1 MRILAAK
8 SAEKKDLLVVFTNET
23 EKGKIIIHSDS
34 QIWEP
39 ILTPL
44 VKNGEFSGKEN
55 TLVTFY
61 DANGFQKIIFAG
73 LPKNKAPYDGEMI
86 RRLGAKLASHFEKS
100 RFVNVDLAVLSDVA
114 EFAGVTPEVFIKTL
128 VEGILLKSY
137 RFDKYKKPEKE
148 KAKTK
153 VEELRILTTLGKADR
168 LLRDTVTV
176 CEGTCFARDL
186 INEPSNVLTAET
198 LADQAKEAGRKHRF
212 KVTVFDKKKITALKM
227 GGLLAVNA
235 GSANPPRLITLEHR
249 PKGAKKTVLLVGK
262 GVTFDTGGISIKPA
276 AGMGEMK
283 SDMSG
288 AAAVLATVTTASRLG
303 IPVNVIGVIPATDN
317 KTGSRAQNPGDVIRM
332 MNGLTVEVDNT
343 DAEGRLILGDA
354 LHYGITKFKPDITID
369 LATLTGACVIALG
382 QWAAGLM
389 TNDEKLVKPLVA
401 AGEKSFERVW
411 PMPLFDEY
419 NEQIKSVI
427 ADIKNVGGRPGGSL
441 TAGKFLE
448 RFVDGKPWIHL
459 DIAGTAFLEL
469 PVHYLPREG
478 VGYGVRLLTEYL
490 QAL

>member
-1 MRILAAK
+1 MRLTTGKAAD
-8 SAEKKDLLVVFTNET
+8 KKDLLVVFTHET

-39 ILTPL
+39 ILSPL
-44 VKNGEFSGKEN
+44 VKSGEFSGKEN
-55 TLVTFY
+55 TSVPFY
-61 DANGFQKIIFAG
+61 GVNGFQKIIFAG
-73 LPKNKAPYDGEMI
+73 LPKNQPPYDGEMV
-86 RRLGAKLASHFEKS
+86 RRLAAKLVPQFEKS
-100 RFVNVDLAVLSDVA
+100 KVVNLDLLLLSDIA
-114 EFAGVTPEVFIKTL
+114 EAAGTDPEIFLKSF
-128 VEGILLKSY
+128 VEGLLLKSY
-137 RFDKYKKPEKE
+137 RFNKYKKPEKE
-148 KAKTK
+148 KSKL
-153 VEELRILTTLGKADR
+153 EEVRILTNYSKADA
-168 LLRDTVTV
+168 LVRDTAVI
-176 CEGTCFARDL
+176 CEGTAFARDL
-186 INEPSNVLTAET
+186 INEPSNVLNAVT
-198 LADQAKEAGRKHRF
+198 LSEKAREAGRRHHF
-212 KVTVFDKKKITALKM
+212 KVTVFDKKKIESLKM

-249 PKGAKKTVLLVGK
+249 PKGAKKTILLVGK

-288 AAAVLATVTTASRLG
+288 AAAVLATVTTASRLR
-303 IPVNVIGVIPATDN
+303 IPVNVIGVIPTTDN
-317 KTGSRAQNPGDVIRM
+317 KTGSAAQNPGDVIRM

-354 LHYGITKFKPDITID
+354 LHYGISKFKPDVTID

-389 TNDEKLVKPLVA
+389 TNDKKLAGPLVA

-419 NEQIKSVI
+419 AEQIKSVI
-427 ADIKNVGGRPGGSL
+427 ADLKNVGGRPAGSL

-478 VGYGVRLLTEYL
+478 VGFGVRLLTEYL